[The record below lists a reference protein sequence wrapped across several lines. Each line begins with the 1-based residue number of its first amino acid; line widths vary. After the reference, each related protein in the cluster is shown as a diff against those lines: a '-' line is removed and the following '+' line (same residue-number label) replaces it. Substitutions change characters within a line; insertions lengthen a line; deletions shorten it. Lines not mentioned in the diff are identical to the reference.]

1 MNNEKYFNYYVE
13 TLTNTLTDAIVR
25 NVSLQASVKISEED
39 VKELHQTVELL
50 DAEIGRLKE
59 QLENERNSRN
69 NSENSTIKE
78 LQNSNDS
85 LRSELDSIRSMKI
98 EYENVKHQ
106 VQHVDTFRKELLKV
120 RNENE
125 ELKKEIEYLK
135 LTPAKRKK
143 LDEQNMKAEGS
154 VDQQINTKD
163 QIKDGG
169 TF

>member
-13 TLTNTLTDAIVR
+13 TLTNTMTDAVVR
-25 NVSLQASVKISEED
+25 NVSLQASVKIAEED
-39 VKELHQTVELL
+39 VKELQHTVELL
-50 DAEIGRLKE
+50 DAEIGRLNE
-59 QLENERNSRN
+59 QLENEKNSRN
-69 NSENSTIKE
+69 NSENSTILE
-78 LQNSNDS
+78 LKNNNDS

-98 EYENVKHQ
+98 EYENIKHQ
-106 VQHVDTFRKELLKV
+106 VQHVDTFRKELLKA
-120 RNENE
+120 RSENE

-143 LDEQNMKAEGS
+143 LDEQNTKTEGS
-154 VDQQINTKD
+154 VVQQINTKD